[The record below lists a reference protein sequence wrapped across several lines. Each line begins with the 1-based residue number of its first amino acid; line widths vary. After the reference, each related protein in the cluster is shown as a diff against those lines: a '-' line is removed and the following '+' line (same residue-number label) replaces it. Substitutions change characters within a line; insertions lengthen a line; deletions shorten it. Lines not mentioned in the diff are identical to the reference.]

1 MQMQIGPFRFD
12 VATGTEYAELK
23 RHARRRWLARE
34 RFGQPPALKDLG
46 RDAETIT
53 VRGTVWVRA
62 AADLAAL
69 AALRTAAGVDPDGA
83 APEPLPVYL
92 GGGPG
97 ASGVFLGAW
106 AVTRLAE
113 TERTLRADGA
123 PTRVDFTVTLQEAAP

>member
-12 VATGTEYAELK
+12 IAAGTEYTELR

-34 RFGQPPALKDLG
+34 RVGQPPALEDLG

-53 VRGTVWVRA
+53 VRGTVWIRTA
-62 AADLAAL
+62 TDLTAL
-69 AALRTAAGVDPDGA
+69 AALKAAAGLDPEGA
-83 APEPLPVYL
+83 PPAPLPAYL

-97 ASGVFLGAW
+97 ASGVFLGPW

-113 TERTLRADGA
+113 TERALRADGA
-123 PTRVDFTVTLQEAAP
+123 PTRVDFTVTLQEASP

>member
-34 RFGQPPALKDLG
+34 RFGQPPALEDLG

-62 AADLAAL
+62 AAD
-69 AALRTAAGVDPDGA
+69 
-83 APEPLPVYL
+83 
-92 GGGPG
+92 
-97 ASGVFLGAW
+97 
-106 AVTRLAE
+106 LAE